1 MQVQSL
7 LKVVQKCY
15 IEFMNS
21 LIFIVGKNSRKY
33 VILEEFQNEDTGHIS
48 EWFSESWRETH
59 SGEAH

>member
-48 EWFSESWRETH
+48 E
-59 SGEAH
+59 